1 MDGWIACWV
10 LLAGRSF
17 TGGRSNERQAHI
29 MHAPLLA
36 CSLMCYCYP
45 SSFHL
50 PFPPIPLHSFTEEV
64 AKIVRRG
71 GRCLLPVFALGRA
84 QELMLI
90 LDEFWHAHKDLH
102 KVG

>member
-1 MDGWIACWV
+1 M
-10 LLAGRSF
+10 
-17 TGGRSNERQAHI
+17 
-29 MHAPLLA
+29 
-36 CSLMCYCYP
+36 
-45 SSFHL
+45 
-50 PFPPIPLHSFTEEV
+50 

-102 KVG
+102 KVPIYFASYTSEKAHRVYETYVNMMNAHVRQQVRTVLRLGRDGRY

>member
-1 MDGWIACWV
+1 MPYPPTPPAQKITKN
-10 LLAGRSF
+10 RF
-17 TGGRSNERQAHI
+17 TD
-29 MHAPLLA
+29 
-36 CSLMCYCYP
+36 
-45 SSFHL
+45 
-50 PFPPIPLHSFTEEV
+50 EV

-102 KVG
+102 KVGR